1 MIYEW
6 YLILVR
12 VQAVTKMFNG
22 NCICR
27 YWRRFISGIIWLM
40 HYWVWV
46 EKDNY
51 IKSICTGCG
60 VTNYQP
66 YTHIRL
72 VWTSIYIGYYLSTN
86 SNDFELMCIHLHSSS
101 IKTQL
106 LSTVI
111 MNTILY
117 LHYIWVFSKRFIR
130 FQFYSI
136 FLY

>member
-117 LHYIWVFSKRFIR
+117 LHYIWVFSKRLI
-130 FQFYSI
+130 SV
-136 FLY
+136 L